1 MQHKAIKRGKPE
13 IAFSI
18 FNYIF
23 FTPRF
28 FISKYPGIIPPENS
42 MVKSTRSSMVLE
54 KGRYFL
60 DRGYAVVAVNSV
72 PNKVPD
78 KVTSIVVK

>member
-1 MQHKAIKRGKPE
+1 M
-13 IAFSI
+13 SI
-18 FNYIF
+18 S
-23 FTPRF
+23 PRF